1 MRTNHPLA
9 RMAQKSKRD
18 AWLAEFDYRSLSP
31 LEQQGD
37 KEGQQQD

>member
-1 MRTNHPLA
+1 MTDHFKA
-9 RMAQKSKRD
+9 RMAQSSKRD
-18 AWLAEFDYRSLSP
+18 AWLATFDYRSLSP